1 VKAVI
6 AQRLIDLNKEFYQS
20 AALSFSATRGRLQPG
35 VQRIL
40 DTVPRDANVL
50 DLGCGNGGVAT
61 ELIRRGH
68 QGRYVGV
75 DFSAELLGEAEK
87 SIRATNIESQAFQ
100 VVQADLTGPFDE
112 LSLLKGQYFDWVF
125 AFAVLHHIP
134 STELRVE
141 FLARMKELLAPD
153 GRFALS
159 TWQFLNSPRLKDRIQ
174 PWSAVDLQETAVDAG
189 DYLLDWRS
197 GEPGLRYVHAFSED
211 ELASLAQQTGF
222 KLLETFFSD
231 GENGKLGLYEI
242 WLK

>member
-50 DLGCGNGGVAT
+50 DLGCGNGGVAA
-61 ELIRRGH
+61 ELAQRGH
-68 QGRYVGV
+68 HGRYVGM
-75 DFSAELLGEAEK
+75 DFSAKLLEEAK
-87 SIRATNIESQAFQ
+87 KKVPNTVSNIEF
-100 VVQADLTGPFDE
+100 VEADLTGEFDQQ
-112 LSLLKGQYFDWVF
+112 SAIKDRRFDWIF

-141 FLARMKELLAPD
+141 FLARVKELLAPD
-153 GRFALS
+153 GRFAIS

-174 PWSAVDLQETAVDAG
+174 SWSAVDLQETAVDAG

-211 ELASLAQQTGF
+211 ELASLAQHTRF